1 MKLTASSIPPC
12 PAPGAGV
19 HTWLASAANYCRI
32 FGMTREEAVTYLTA
46 HMTRPSSPA
55 GEVQSA
61 VAFAYKCDSGD
72 HRGSKHRQPGQ
83 PAQPPRKPLPEYDAA
98 QLRKAAARIQMP
110 RSWRHWLWERSAIRP
125 DSQNAVSFLAKLFE
139 PGETV
144 LAFDEMQ
151 ARRPHWQ
158 VVIESPMD
166 CRVPPEMRGGGH
178 GQGIWYLCAPV
189 TGRWHPN
196 PRDSGKLS
204 CRSQEAATAF
214 RYMVWES
221 DVAPFN
227 LWLAMI
233 VQVPAR
239 IAAIYTSGGRS
250 VHTLLRIDSKSKEE
264 FDAIREQ
271 QIRPLRKLGADA
283 ACLSAVRL
291 TRLPGC
297 RRPKKGGVQQL
308 LYLAPSAPKK
318 RLIDLPV
325 IQTRNDALSRWRAI
339 HPRWNPDME
348 AFQ

>member
-1 MKLTASSIPPC
+1 
-12 PAPGAGV
+12 
-19 HTWLASAANYCRI
+19 I
-32 FGMTREEAVTYLTA
+32 FGMTKEQSVAYLTA
-46 HMTRPSSPA
+46 RMTRPPSPSS
-55 GEVQSA
+55 EVQSA
-61 VAFAYKCDSGD
+61 VEFAYKESSSGP
-72 HRGSKHRQPGQ
+72 GVSKSRMPGQ
-83 PAQPPRKPLPEYDAA
+83 SAPTPRKPLPEYDES

-151 ARRPHWQ
+151 ARYPKWQ
-158 VVIESPMD
+158 LIIESPTMD
-166 CRVPPEMRGGGH
+166 CRVPPEMRAGGQ

-189 TGRWHPN
+189 DGQWHPN
-196 PRDSGKLS
+196 PRDGGKLS

-221 DVAPFN
+221 DEAPFS
-227 LWLAMI
+227 LWMAMV
-233 VQVPAR
+233 VQIPAR
-239 IAAIYTSGGRS
+239 IAAIYTSGGKS
-250 VHTLLRIDSKSKEE
+250 VHTLVRIDAASKAE

-271 QIRPLRKLGADA
+271 HIRPLCKLGGDV

-297 RRPKKGGVQQL
+297 RRPAKGGIQQL
-308 LYLAPSAPKK
+308 LYLAPSAPNK

-325 IQTRNDALSRWRAI
+325 IQTRGDALARWRSI
-339 HPRWNPDME
+339 HPRWNKDME